1 MDRNEPVIHSNLQEQ
16 GFGVLEGMIAAAVV
30 AIGFVGILH
39 VATVATQTLLYASSQ
54 DKLTMLTTMMLEE
67 IAQDANNLAKYNN
80 VNLLSSPPSHAR
92 GQKKSARWLKRFQ
105 SYCGS
110 QGPLNQCLR
119 NATISIET
127 KCKNSNSQLVN
138 CGNPP
143 NSQFQQIRILT
154 VDVKTTKG
162 PRNLDAEVT
171 RTFNIQ

>member
-1 MDRNEPVIHSNLQEQ
+1 MDRNDPVIHSNLQEQ

-67 IAQDANNLAKYNN
+67 ISQDANNLAKYNN
-80 VNLLSSPPSHAR
+80 VNLVSSPPSHAR
-92 GQKKSARWLKRFQ
+92 GKIKSARWLKRFQ

-110 QGPLNQCLR
+110 GPLNQCLR